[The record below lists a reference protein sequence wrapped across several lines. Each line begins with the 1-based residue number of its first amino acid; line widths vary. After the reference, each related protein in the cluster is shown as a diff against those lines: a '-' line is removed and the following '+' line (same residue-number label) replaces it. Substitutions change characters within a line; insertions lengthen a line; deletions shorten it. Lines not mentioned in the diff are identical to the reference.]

1 LRKGSSRSDYS
12 VRISDDKSTRPLK
25 LL

>member
-1 LRKGSSRSDYS
+1 LRKGSSRSDYW
-12 VRISDDKSTRPLK
+12 VRISDDKSTRPVK